1 MVASSIFISYASRAN
16 SGVSKMVESASAVVA
31 ESRATATFF
40 SCTISSAVRSGGI
53 FLSVSTKR
61 LYRSISAVSLAFT
74 SA

>member
-1 MVASSIFISYASRAN
+1 
-16 SGVSKMVESASAVVA
+16 MVESARAVVA
-31 ESRATATFF
+31 ESKATATVF